1 MGSQGNNP
9 QKVLALGEKEWLDCV
24 HWSPDSRRLAYLR
37 GRQRSSGG
45 DSGGA
50 AIETCDLTGAPDG
63 DCFGSR
69 GIAGRLLLAL
79 GAADRYSR
87 QESPGSSDDNL
98 WQIGIDGQVG
108 TPTGKPKRLTQWAGS
123 FLGNLCASAD
133 GKRLTLEKTT

>member
-1 MGSQGNNP
+1 VIVSDP
-9 QKVLALGEKEWLDCV
+9 EVLLEDFCWL
-24 HWSPDSRRLAYLR
+24 SERR
-37 GRQRSSGG
+37 
-45 DSGGA
+45 
-50 AIETCDLTGAPDG
+50 IV
-63 DCFGSR
+63 
-69 GIAGRLLLAL
+69 
-79 GAADRYSR
+79 YSR